1 MDRDLVELLRFGRRT
16 ESHTDLI
23 ACSLCL
29 RVLRASERIEQ
40 QVIREISSYELESPP
55 RLHPGVCDLCAESI
69 LDRRAQ
75 TEAVAA

>member
-29 RVLRASERIEQ
+29 RIEQ